1 MLAKLKSL
9 FTKEQTQDDT
19 EIEIDIA
26 AASLMLEVSWSDHHV
41 GDAELEA
48 IQRLLVELYSIDAAK
63 VASLIADA

>member
-48 IQRLLVELYSIDAAK
+48 FNAFWWSCI
-63 VASLIADA
+63 ASTRQKLPR